1 MKIITTIVLALLLP
15 LAVATAATP
24 SYTLDN
30 DPLRLGNKQLE
41 AGNWGAARLKF
52 EEAVREVYRLD
63 EAHFGLGV
71 VALRTGRYADAE
83 TDFSAALAARGG
95 AWAEPR
101 AELGLLW
108 LRRGE
113 RSKAADAFDEAAA
126 GNSKCWAANYG
137 QALLRLQDGDWESAR
152 DLMEMA
158 KDNKGLV
165 QGEDRYHHVRA
176 LMFLANGAIAQ
187 AEIEA
192 LQAQNLDPVDPRYTA
207 LVARVYQ
214 EQGHDELAI
223 NAWEQLLAM
232 PDVAPSATA
241 LHELGRLYARTNRP
255 NDARLKFEQAAASDS
270 TYVPALRD
278 LAELFQRADRHESA
292 ARTWL
297 RYAQVAPGDLEAH
310 LGLAAAMKTLGRHDE
325 AASAAAAALALNPD
339 HSGAKL
345 MFAQTGLRARDLA
358 VRGRA
363 GELAEQLVAQGAPTG
378 WLVDD
383 QLALAEWQ
391 ASQKREPD
399 ALASLAR
406 AAQMDSTTSSV
417 PFQQGLL
424 ELRAGRTQDAAAS
437 FGRAVVLDPQSA
449 AAHLNLGI
457 ARFQGG
463 EPRQA
468 IADFRRAVAIDSEQ
482 ATARLL
488 LAQALAAVDSL
499 PAAER
504 EYREVL
510 AREPDNAKAQR
521 GLGFC
526 RLRAGDYAGA
536 ATAYESSTQGEP
548 DNADGWAGLGSARL
562 GQGRLDAAATAYGK
576 ARAIDPNN
584 AMLKT
589 GSALLEQARH
599 AGKDTPSR

>member
-1 MKIITTIVLALLLP
+1 MRSIPIIMLVLALP
-15 LAVATAATP
+15 LVAIAATTP

-41 AGNWGAARLKF
+41 AGNWEAARLKF
-52 EEAVREVYRLD
+52 EEAIREGYRLD
-63 EAHFGLGV
+63 DANYGLGIC
-71 VALRTGRYADAE
+71 ALRTGRYADAE
-83 TDFSAALAARGG
+83 TDFTTALKARGG
-95 AWAEPR
+95 AWAEAR

-108 LRRGE
+108 LRRGLE
-113 RSKAADAFDEAAA
+113 SQAADAFDEAAA
-126 GNSKCWAANYG
+126 ANPKCWAARYG
-137 QALLRLQDGDWESAR
+137 QALLKLKSGDWEGAR
-152 DLMEMA
+152 DLIAMA
-158 KDNKGLV
+158 ANNKGLLE
-165 QGEDRYHHVRA
+165 GEDRYHHARA
-176 LMFLANGAIAQ
+176 LMFLANGAVAQ

-192 LQAQNLDPVDPRYTA
+192 LQAQNLDPLDPRYTA

-232 PDVAPSATA
+232 PDVTPSAQA

-255 NDARLKFEQAAASDS
+255 NDARQKFEQACAADS

-278 LAELFQRADRHESA
+278 LAELFQRANRPENA

-297 RYAQVAPGDLEAH
+297 RYAQVAPADIEAH
-310 LGLAAAMKTLGRHDE
+310 LGLAAAMGALGRYDE
-325 AASAAAAALALNPD
+325 AATAAADALKLNPE
-339 HSGAKL
+339 HSGARL
-345 MFAQTGLRARDLA
+345 MFAQSGLRARDLA
-358 VRGRA
+358 LRGRA
-363 GELAEQLVAQGAPTG
+363 GEIAEQMVAQGAPTG
-378 WLVDD
+378 WTVDD
-383 QLALAEWQ
+383 QLALAAWQ
-391 ASQKREPD
+391 SSQKREPD

-406 AAQMDSTTSSV
+406 AAQMDSTSSSV

-424 ELRAGRTQDAAAS
+424 ELRAGRTNDAIAS
-437 FGRAVVLDPQSA
+437 FDRAVTLDPQSA

-463 EPRQA
+463 DPRGA
-468 IADFRRAVAIDSEQ
+468 IADFRSAVGIDSEQ

-510 AREPDNAKAQR
+510 AREADNAKALR

-526 RLRAGDYAGA
+526 RLRAGDYPAA
-536 ATAYESSTQGEP
+536 ATAYEQSTQGEP

-562 GQGRLDAAATAYGK
+562 GQGRLDAAAAAYGK

-589 GSALLEQARH
+589 GTQLLDQARS